1 MHYSSLHTHSTF
13 SDGKST
19 MEEQV
24 RSAIEKGLTTIGFSD
39 HSYTDFDLSYCMK
52 KEQIPDYLR
61 HIHELSVQYADKI
74 EILTGLELDGYS
86 SLFENTPASCTNS
99 PYDYII
105 GSVHYIHTDDGLY
118 HPVDSN
124 QEGMIRLTE
133 QYFGGDYLAMAKK
146 YLQDSVHCTYKNL
159 PDIVGHFDL
168 ATKFNLVDESDA
180 SYQKVLLECAAAVL
194 QICPIFEI
202 NTGAIARGYRQ
213 TPYPHVNCIRYIHEH
228 GGKFVLTSDCHD
240 ARFLD
245 CHYAESVALARSCG
259 VRSLVRLTKHGW
271 IEESID

>member
-1 MHYSSLHTHSTF
+1 MHYSSLHTHSIF

-24 RSAIEKGLTTIGFSD
+24 LSAIEKGLVTIGFSD

-52 KEQIPDYLR
+52 KEQIPEY
-61 HIHELSVQYADKI
+61 IHSISDLAERYKDQI
-74 EILTGLELDGYS
+74 EILTGLELDGYGLLS
-86 SLFENTPASCTNS
+86 DNTPVSCTNS

-124 QEGMIRLTE
+124 KEGMVRLTE
-133 QYFGGDYLAMAKK
+133 QYFAGDYNAMAKR
-146 YLQDSVHCTYKNL
+146 YLQDSVQCAYKNR

-168 ATKFNLVDESDA
+168 ATKFSLVDEEDPT
-180 SYQKVLLECAAAVL
+180 YQKVLLECASAVL
-194 QICPIFEI
+194 EVCPIFEI

-213 TPYPHVNCIRYIHEH
+213 TPYPHPNAIRYIHQH
-228 GGKFVLTSDCHD
+228 GGKFIVTSDCHN
-240 ARFLD
+240 ARYLD
-245 CHYAESVALARSCG
+245 CHYAESIALAKACG
-259 VRSLVRLTKHGW
+259 VRSLVRLTKQGW
-271 IEESID
+271 VEEGI